1 MAATLGSGHGASQ
14 RDIAVVDIGPR
25 LAALPGPRS
34 LGDKSHVGGGHDA
47 H

>member
-25 LAALPGPRS
+25 LAASAGPQKPRRQ
-34 LGDKSHVGGGHDA
+34 SHVGDGHDVR
-47 H
+47 